1 MKTIAVLLM
10 SCFLLSFCS
19 KRNNSNEE
27 KQEVISNEILNQDTQ
42 KPDISYIFDIESFR
56 YLDEFPKTIEGIKAM
71 YPNEPFE
78 EKVSENKLKG
88 FVGAYWY
95 LLKSPNIE
103 FRFLGD
109 SIDDAVLNIVLIYQ
123 LDYQCK
129 TMQIIGMNA
138 KDLEDVSGRK
148 LTRDGAISI
157 STELYI
163 LYIETQ
169 DGIVK
174 DYKILAEL

>member
-1 MKTIAVLLM
+1 MKTIVVLLI

-19 KRNNSNEE
+19 KRDNSNEE
-27 KQEVISNEILNQDTQ
+27 KQEVLSHEILDQKTK
-42 KPDISYIFDIESFR
+42 KPDISYVFDIESFR
-56 YLDEFPKTIEGIKAM
+56 SLEEFPKTIEGIKTM

-78 EKVSENKLKG
+78 EEISENKLKG

-95 LLKSPNIE
+95 LLKSSNIE
-103 FRFLGD
+103 FYFLGD
-109 SIDDAVLNIVLIYQ
+109 SIDVAMLNIVIIFQ
-123 LDYQCK
+123 PDYQCK
-129 TMQIIGMNA
+129 TMQIIGMSA
-138 KDLEDVSGRK
+138 KELENVSGEK

-157 STELYI
+157 YTELYV

-174 DYKILAEL
+174 D